1 MVGDERRCGGRF
13 AITVSGEHMK
23 RSAKERIKILITAQ
37 GDFVAQRFDLAAE
50 VVIAIVENGELKS
63 GPRAIIMDRPSA
75 EDLCNMIMEENID
88 LVICGGIEDRHYQF
102 LIWKK
107 IQIIDFVIGDY
118 ASALKKV
125 IGGELQS
132 GEMLP
137 FIRGDLSL

>member
-1 MVGDERRCGGRF
+1 MDL
-13 AITVSGEHMK
+13 GEK
-23 RSAKERIKILITAQ
+23 VKTSAKERIKILITAQ

-102 LIWKK
+102 LVWKK
-107 IQIIDFVIGDY
+107 IQVIDFVIGDY
-118 ASALKKV
+118 ESVLKKA
-125 IGGELQS
+125 ISGELRP
-132 GEMLP
+132 GELLP
-137 FIRGDLSL
+137 LTRGDLSL